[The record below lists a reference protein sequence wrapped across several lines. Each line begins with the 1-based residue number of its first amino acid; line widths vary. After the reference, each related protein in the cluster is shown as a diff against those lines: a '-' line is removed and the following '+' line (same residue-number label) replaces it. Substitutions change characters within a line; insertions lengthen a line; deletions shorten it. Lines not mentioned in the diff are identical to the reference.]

1 MHLDITQ
8 PQPLEDYLKRN
19 HWLKE
24 HEPILTLEKPGDG
37 NMNYTL
43 RVRTHDRTLIVKQAR
58 PYVEKYPQIPAPA
71 ERAVIEGRFY
81 QKIGPFATLSGLMP
95 ELIGMD
101 EVANILVLEDLGT
114 ASDYTF
120 LYQTRQKLSLSE
132 VEALTQYIA
141 QLHQLTYQ
149 ESADETFANRAMRAL
164 NHEHIFNY
172 PFLENNGFDLDAV
185 TKGLQ
190 MVSMAYKVDE
200 GLKKTIAELGQI
212 YLADGHCLLHGDY
225 YPGSWLKTA
234 NGVKIIDPE
243 FCFYGSPAFDLGVM
257 VAHLMMSQQSEDV
270 IRHVFQTYGTIRNPQ
285 LVDQF
290 TGVEIMRRLIGLA
303 QLPLSLSLLDKE
315 ELLETAYELIMKG

>member
-8 PQPLEDYLKRN
+8 PQPLEDYLKSN

-24 HEPILTLEKPGDG
+24 HEPILNLEKPGDG

-71 ERAVIEGRFY
+71 ERAVVEGRFY
-81 QKIGPFATLSGLMP
+81 QKIGPFTTLSGLMP

-101 EVANILVLEDLGT
+101 EAANILVLEDLGT

-120 LYQTRQKLSLSE
+120 LYQTRQKLSLPE

-149 ESADETFANRAMRAL
+149 EAADETFANRAMRAL

-190 MVSMAYKVDE
+190 MVSMAYKVDA
-200 GLKKTIAELGQI
+200 GLKKAITDLGQI

-234 NGVKIIDPE
+234 K
-243 FCFYGSPAFDLGVM
+243 
-257 VAHLMMSQQSEDV
+257 
-270 IRHVFQTYGTIRNPQ
+270 T
-285 LVDQF
+285 
-290 TGVEIMRRLIGLA
+290 
-303 QLPLSLSLLDKE
+303 K
-315 ELLETAYELIMKG
+315 